1 MNDREFCEH
10 LEIEVQVLRVWVEQR
25 WLMPREAEA
34 GWAFEEADLARARLI
49 QDLTGPMGVNDDG
62 VDVAMR
68 LLDQIHGLRG
78 RLAILMNAIRSQE
91 PEVQRLILSRVEE
104 E

>member
-10 LEIEVQVLRVWVEQR
+10 LDIEVKVLRIWVEQH

-34 GWAFEEADLARARLI
+34 GWLFEEADLARARLI

-62 VDVAMR
+62 VDVAMG

-78 RLAILMNAIRSQE
+78 RLAVLMSAIRAQE
-91 PEVQRLILSRVEE
+91 PDVQRLILSRVQDE
-104 E
+104 

>member
-10 LEIEVQVLRVWVEQR
+10 LEIEVKVLRIWVEQC
-25 WLMPREAEA
+25 WLMPEEAA
-34 GWAFEEADLARARLI
+34 TGWSFEEADLARARLI

-62 VDVAMR
+62 VDVAME

-78 RLAILMNAIRSQE
+78 RLSALMSAIRAQE
-91 PEVQRLILSRVEE
+91 PEVQRLILSRVDEL
-104 E
+104 

>member
-10 LEIEVQVLRVWVEQR
+10 LDIEVKVLRVWVEQR
-25 WLMPREAEA
+25 WLMPQEAEA
-34 GWAFEEADLARARLI
+34 GWLFEDADLARARLI

-68 LLDQIHGLRG
+68 LLDQVHSLRG
-78 RLAILMNAIRSQE
+78 RLSVLMNAIRSQE
-91 PEVQRLILSRVEE
+91 PAVQRLILSSTEE
-104 E
+104 D

>member
-10 LEIEVQVLRVWVEQR
+10 LNIEVKVLRIWVEQR
-25 WLMPREAEA
+25 WLMPQEADA
-34 GWAFEEADLARARLI
+34 GWLFEDADLARARLI

-68 LLDQIHGLRG
+68 LLDQVHGLRG
-78 RLAILMNAIRSQE
+78 RLTVLMNAIRSQE
-91 PEVQRLILSRVEE
+91 PAVQKLILSRAEE
-104 E
+104 D

>member
-1 MNDREFCEH
+1 MNDREFCEN
-10 LEIEVQVLRVWVEQR
+10 LDIEVKVLRVWVEQR

-34 GWAFEEADLARARLI
+34 GWLFEEADLARARLI
-49 QDLTGPMGVNDDG
+49 QDLTGPMGVNEDG

-78 RLAILMNAIRSQE
+78 RLAELMNAIRSQD
-91 PEVQRLILSRVEE
+91 PEVQRLILSSVEGE
-104 E
+104 